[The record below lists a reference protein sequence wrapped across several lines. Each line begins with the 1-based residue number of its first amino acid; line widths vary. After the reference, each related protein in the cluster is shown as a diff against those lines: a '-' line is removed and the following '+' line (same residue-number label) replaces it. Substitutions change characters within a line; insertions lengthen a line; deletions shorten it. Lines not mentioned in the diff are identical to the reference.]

1 MDALETVYIIVGF
14 ILGIALIIGIFYFIY
29 YIVKRIYLDI
39 KDCNTYRDYW
49 KKYFEEKYNDS
60 IEKAKNEY
68 ELQLR
73 SKSEGCFIHFY
84 EEEMKKKREEN
95 QNGNQV

>member
-29 YIVKRIYLDI
+29 YIIKLIYLDI

-49 KKYFEEKYNDS
+49 KKYFEEEYNDS
-60 IEKAKNEY
+60 IKKVKNEY

-73 SKSEGCFIHFY
+73 IKSKEYFKQFY

>member
-1 MDALETVYIIVGF
+1 MVYIIVGF
-14 ILGIALIIGIFYFIY
+14 ILGIALIIGILSLIY
-29 YIVKRIYLDI
+29 YVVKRVYLDI
-39 KDCNTYRDYW
+39 KDCNSYHSYW

-73 SKSEGCFIHFY
+73 SKSEEFFRQFY